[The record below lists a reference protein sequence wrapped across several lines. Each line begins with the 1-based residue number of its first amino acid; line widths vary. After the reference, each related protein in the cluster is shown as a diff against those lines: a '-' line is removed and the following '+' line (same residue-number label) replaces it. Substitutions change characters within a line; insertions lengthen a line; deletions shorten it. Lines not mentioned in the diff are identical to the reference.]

1 MHGHVHVFRVG
12 EPDND
17 AAWARHT
24 DLIVVDDSDYVA
36 VDRTVHGLDIS
47 VRRLRP
53 DPEAHEL
60 VVERKDARFFHHPSA
75 AMAGEAGVVWP
86 VADEQD
92 ARRQVFAT
100 RTTYMSG
107 AVVVDLCEVSDGA
120 DDMGG
125 VVDALVGRA
134 VRVDDD
140 GRGVGAWLV
149 RPRRLF
155 VPRGV
160 TTSHWTLLSDDGGVG
175 DAVVVVK
182 DGVRRVTR
190 RPVTR
195 GLTLDDLCAGG
206 FVDDDIARGVVQAA
220 AGVTGEVIVGY
231 DGRVGA
237 LDDRPRKSED
247 RRKTFARLVGA
258 WRPGAAADDADEDS
272 FDVAAIAERFRLAR
286 PAPAAA
292 IAAFVASVDPQGHQR
307 HVEVSEELELWRM
320 AHPPPPSPAPS
331 A

>member
-12 EPDND
+12 EPDTD

-24 DLIVVDDSDYVA
+24 DLIVVDDSDFVA
-36 VDRTVHGLDIS
+36 VDRTVHGLDIA
-47 VRRLRP
+47 VRRRRP
-53 DPEAHEL
+53 DPDAHEL
-60 VVERKDARFFHHPSA
+60 VVERKDARFFHHPSR
-75 AMAGEAGVVWP
+75 AMAGEASVVWP

-107 AVVVDLCEVSDGA
+107 AVVVDLCEVKDGA

-125 VVDALVGRA
+125 PVDPLVGRA

-160 TTSHWTLLSDDGGVG
+160 TTSHWTLLSDDGGIS
-175 DAVVVVK
+175 DAIVVVK

-190 RPVTR
+190 RPLTR
-195 GLTLDDLCAGG
+195 GLTLDDLCDGG
-206 FVDDDIARGVVQAA
+206 FVDDAIARGVVQAA
-220 AGVTGEVIVGY
+220 AGVTGEVVVGY

-258 WRPGAAADDADEDS
+258 WRPGVDAGAVDSDDDG
-272 FDVAAIAERFRLAR
+272 FDVAAIAERFRVAR
-286 PAPAAA
+286 PAPAQA
-292 IAAFVASVDPQGHQR
+292 IAAFVQSVDPQGHQR
-307 HVEVSEELELWRM
+307 HAEVLEELELWRM
-320 AHPPPPSPAPS
+320 AHPPPPPRA
-331 A
+331 